1 MYSCLE
7 YSKLFLFAC
16 LANSTL
22 ALVIFSACVDIP
34 FSHPFILAIMKL
46 LLWSVFLLVT
56 VVLVFGNE
64 DETSLQTREAAEEDT
79 NALADASGSDETPT
93 SAAEKTEKLLKASK
107 TLATIA
113 AILVGLASGPAGA
126 AISIGNLAAF
136 IIISL
141 SLEQFHGFSIP
152 Y

>member
-1 MYSCLE
+1 
-7 YSKLFLFAC
+7 
-16 LANSTL
+16 
-22 ALVIFSACVDIP
+22 
-34 FSHPFILAIMKL
+34 MKL

-79 NALADASGSDETPT
+79 NAVADASGSEETPT
-93 SAAEKTEKLLKASK
+93 SAAEKTEKLLKGSR

-136 IIISL
+136 MIISL
-141 SLEQFHGFSIP
+141 FLEQFYGWFSQFYIKRKPTNTVWP
-152 Y
+152 YDDYI

>member
-1 MYSCLE
+1 M
-7 YSKLFLFAC
+7 
-16 LANSTL
+16 AN
-22 ALVIFSACVDIP
+22 
-34 FSHPFILAIMKL
+34 
-46 LLWSVFLLVT
+46 

-64 DETSLQTREAAEEDT
+64 DETFLQTREAAEEDT
-79 NALADASGSDETPT
+79 NALADASESDETPT

-113 AILVGLASGPAGA
+113 ATLIGLAGGPGG

-141 SLEQFHGFSIP
+141 F
-152 Y
+152 